1 MQGYAQY
8 PASATGSSKVA
19 AVWFGFFV
27 SFAHNLSQLP
37 MYTVIFSSVEF
48 LSILLL
54 EERCVQVQA
63 LQNCSKGS
71 WVSSCLKPSAVF
83 GISINTSTS
92 LSQNLTTDQQGR
104 IPHVCC
110 TLSAIVAAKE
120 TRVFV
125 RVLPTKQLE
134 TV

>member
-1 MQGYAQY
+1 MSRSKHCRTAAKD
-8 PASATGSSKVA
+8 PGS
-19 AVWFGFFV
+19 
-27 SFAHNLSQLP
+27 QP
-37 MYTVIFSSVEF
+37 
-48 LSILLL
+48 
-54 EERCVQVQA
+54 
-63 LQNCSKGS
+63 
-71 WVSSCLKPSAVF
+71 VSSPMQFLE
-83 GISINTSTS
+83 STS